1 MGDAARDALGR
12 VWGAI
17 DEVVDYRA
25 LVPLRIAAG
34 PLVLLHLAPYLGD
47 AASGVTYASGF
58 TVPYGRWYPQLP
70 EPAYLVALV
79 LAVAGAVLMSAGLFT
94 RVATAYTAMF
104 VVYNLFLSR
113 TNYHHNAAFLS
124 VLLVGL
130 ALVPAGNAISLD
142 AWRARRRGRLRSPHG
157 PRWPL
162 MLLRFQVAA
171 VYLASGVSKL
181 LDPDWFGGV
190 VTRLRVERQA
200 AATVASGV
208 PQAIVDIASTPQF
221 HAVFAKVVVLTE
233 IFIGLGLL
241 VPRLRTTAIW
251 IAVAFHVA
259 IALTAEVQVF
269 SWAAL
274 AALTMWVAPHG
285 PDRLVVVGGG
295 GAARRRWRTLVQALD
310 WTGRFRVAEDAD
322 APGGLVLHDR
332 NGTVCS
338 GPRAMRAV
346 AALLPATFFFT
357 APLRLVDRVGVE
369 SDTAASTRRTG

>member
-181 LDPDWFGGV
+181 LDPDWFGGI

-233 IFIGLGLL
+233 IFIGLGSPRAAAAHHRDLDRRC
-241 VPRLRTTAIW
+241 VPR
-251 IAVAFHVA
+251 
-259 IALTAEVQVF
+259 
-269 SWAAL
+269 
-274 AALTMWVAPHG
+274 G
-285 PDRLVVVGGG
+285 DCPDRRGAGVQLGGLGGADDVGGATRPRPPG
-295 GAARRRWRTLVQALD
+295 RRRRRWRGAAAVAH
-310 WTGRFRVAEDAD
+310 TGAGRSTGPAASGSSEDAD

-332 NGTVCS
+332 NGTVCT

-346 AALLPATFFFT
+346 AALLPATF
-357 APLRLVDRVGVE
+357 LLHR
-369 SDTAASTRRTG
+369 STPAG